1 MFALGCTTMTHPT
14 FPAQQ
19 GFKANVSLR
28 TVALELPCL
37 VQVSTLPLPGSV
49 TSGKMLSFSMP
60 HFI

>member
-1 MFALGCTTMTHPT
+1 MTHPT

-37 VQVSTLPLPGSV
+37 VQVSTLPLAGSV

-60 HFI
+60 RFI